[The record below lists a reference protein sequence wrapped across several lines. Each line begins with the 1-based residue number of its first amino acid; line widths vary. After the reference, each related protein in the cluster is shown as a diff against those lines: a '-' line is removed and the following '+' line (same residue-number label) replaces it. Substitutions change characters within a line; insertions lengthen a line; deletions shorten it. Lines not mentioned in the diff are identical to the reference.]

1 MIDELGACSLSV
13 RCTRGFC
20 LLCWLLPICICI
32 SFGLAHSGELPNVG
46 VPASVGINIHQ
57 LNNVDK
63 ELTMIK
69 NGGFQIVRLD
79 LLWDRIEK
87 NVGSFDFGGYDEIVD
102 KLRKYRLRPLFI
114 LAYSNHLYSPNVEVQ
129 PAKEERK
136 SKVAAP
142 RTIEARAAF
151 VRFVREAVFRYRGSD
166 VIWEIWNE
174 PDNIGFWAP
183 KPNVEEYIS
192 LAIDA
197 CQAIRKFDP
206 GALVIA
212 PGAATTPRP
221 LDPRPGF
228 LQSVIASDL
237 SECIDGLSVHP
248 YLSIRM
254 LDWAPV
260 VWQHIRSMIDTS
272 IKAPP
277 RKRLVPVSSEWGLST
292 YREGITEETQASYIV
307 KMLLLNIS
315 ESIPISVVYDWK
327 DDGDDP
333 KNPEHRFGII
343 RRSNEPK
350 PAYFAVQHMTE
361 ALSFASYMCRRDF
374 DRSTNLLFLSSDKQ
388 LVTWVSWPRPVFGP
402 VFEWEATRNDSIRL
416 NGVPPPISA
425 NDLFGHSL
433 SVQSHQDSL
442 TLEGGFQP
450 YYLTFS
456 ADRVREF
463 TADCAIPRQGG

>member
-1 MIDELGACSLSV
+1 MWV
-13 RCTRGFC
+13 RSTREFC
-20 LLCWLLPICICI
+20 LLCWLLPTCIV
-32 SFGLAHSGELPNVG
+32 GLAHSGELPNVG

-57 LNNVDK
+57 LTNIDE

-79 LLWDRIEK
+79 LLWDQIEK
-87 NVGSFDFGGYDEIVD
+87 NVGSFDFGTYDEIVD

-114 LAYSNHLYSPNVEVQ
+114 LAYSNPLYSTNVEVQ
-129 PAKEERK
+129 PIKEE
-136 SKVAAP
+136 VAAP

-174 PDNIGFWAP
+174 PDGIGFWPP

-197 CQAIRKFDP
+197 CHAIRKFDP

-221 LDPRPGF
+221 LDPRPEF
-228 LQSVIASDL
+228 LHSVIASDL

-260 VWQHIRSMIDTS
+260 LWRHIRSMIDAS
-272 IKAPP
+272 AKSWP

-343 RRSNEPK
+343 RRNNEPK
-350 PAYFAVQHMTE
+350 PAYFAIQHMTE
-361 ALSFASYMCRRDF
+361 ALSFASYTCRRDF
-374 DRSTNLLFLSSDKQ
+374 DGSINLLFLSSDKQ
-388 LVTWVSWPRPVFGP
+388 LVTWVSWPRSL
-402 VFEWEATRNDSIRL
+402 FEWEATRNDFVRL
-416 NGVPPPISA
+416 NGVPLPILA

-433 SVQSHQDSL
+433 SVQSHQHSL

-450 YYLTFS
+450 YYLTFA
-456 ADRVREF
+456 ADRMREF